1 MAGDAPRRAYRAPT
15 EAAAATVTLSDGC
28 ELRGRLHLHADA
40 SAEGGFESVQ
50 HLLDEGESF
59 IAVTLDSGR
68 VALVG
73 KRHVVEIR
81 CGLPVGE
88 ELPGTTVHG
97 LEVGLSTG
105 ATREGMA
112 VWSAPPAHGR
122 VIDLLNGSEF
132 IRLKTD
138 DGFVYVNTAHIGVAY
153 PRD

>member
-1 MAGDAPRRAYRAPT
+1 MAGDAPRRPYRAPT
-15 EAAAATVTLSDGC
+15 EAADATVTLSDGS

-73 KRHVVEIR
+73 KRHVVEVR

-88 ELPGTTVHG
+88 GLPGTTAHR

-105 ATREGMA
+105 AAREGTA
-112 VWSAPPAHGR
+112 VRSAPPAHGR
-122 VIDLLNGSEF
+122 AIDLLNASDF
-132 IRLKTD
+132 IRLETD
-138 DGFVYVNTAHIGVAY
+138 DGFVYVNTAHIRLAY
-153 PRD
+153 PGD